1 MYGDLQA
8 EYHPT
13 RECLNDPASEMPASG
28 WSEIKNMAKLKYGIA
43 AIISALAILF
53 MQATYA
59 GTCSIPPVH
68 ISGVITLHIT
78 KYGMNYPLVRD
89 DYKFSTGITRL
100 TCPDGV
106 AINDLRITGSKSLSK
121 SADIQGNEA
130 WVLPSTG
137 EQQPQFAIEPSMRT
151 TSSPDFV
158 YADNVYHAGTFSGY
172 VDVAANIDLVTLAD
186 AFLHKD
192 GSSMTFSVPDP
203 VMYMSVQ
210 GDNFS
215 TDYPL
220 AYLDNLSVNY
230 IETSCGIKS
239 KQGSVINW
247 PALYKSDI
255 VNGTAESKPYSLAL
269 ICGDESAPPLPIDIS
284 FSASNGV
291 ADAAN
296 GIVRTNLQNLGLKL
310 SWANPALP
318 PLVLGQVNHST
329 LAGVGD
335 YSVLAQPVK
344 IGSSAGTIQA
354 GQFDTT
360 VTMNIEFQ

>member
-1 MYGDLQA
+1 
-8 EYHPT
+8 
-13 RECLNDPASEMPASG
+13 
-28 WSEIKNMAKLKYGIA
+28 MAA
-43 AIISALAILF
+43 VISTLAILF
-53 MQATYA
+53 MQVTYA
-59 GTCSIPPVH
+59 AETTCTVEPMH
-68 ISGVITLHIT
+68 ISGVMTLHIT

-89 DYKFSTGITRL
+89 DYKFTMGTTRYNCL
-100 TCPDGV
+100 LSRSMG
-106 AINDLRITGSKSLSK
+106 DLKITGSKSLLK
-121 SADIQGNEA
+121 SADIQGHDA
-130 WVLPSTG
+130 WVLPSSG

-151 TSSPDFV
+151 DNSPYFV
-158 YADNVYHAGTFSGY
+158 YAEGVYHAGGSYAGALAVY
-172 VDVAANIDLVTLAD
+172 IDLVTLPNATI
-186 AFLHKD
+186 HREG
-192 GSSMTFSVPDP
+192 GSATYSVPDA
-203 VMYMSVQ
+203 VMYMSIE
-210 GDNFS
+210 GENYK
-215 TDYPL
+215 TDHPL
-220 AYLDNLSVNY
+220 AYLDSLSVNY
-230 IETSCGIKS
+230 IETSCGIKA

-344 IGSSAGTIQA
+344 IPGSTGNISAGK
-354 GQFDTT
+354 FDTT